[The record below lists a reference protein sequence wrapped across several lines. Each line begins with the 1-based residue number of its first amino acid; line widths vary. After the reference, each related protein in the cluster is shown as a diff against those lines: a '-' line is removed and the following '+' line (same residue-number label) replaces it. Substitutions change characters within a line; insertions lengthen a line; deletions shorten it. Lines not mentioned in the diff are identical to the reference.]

1 MVFLG
6 KEWAGYL
13 YFWANL
19 IFGFF
24 YFLFFI
30 IYVHIYNTINF
41 LGSFQKSSI
50 FFFLS
55 FSRRVLKL
63 RANYICFKYKFYIVR
78 GQIQKFEG
86 KRGWGESKKIMIEIK
101 EISCCKWNFSKA
113 KGLWSPGPPS
123 FASDWATRLLAK
135 RVIIDGPAWLFS
147 YKSLDEFNSLWA
159 IVLAEIIL

>member
-19 IFGFF
+19 IFGFILF

-55 FSRRVLKL
+55 FSGRVLKL

-86 KRGWGESKKIMIEIK
+86 KRGWGRARRLWLKLRKLAAVNEIFPKLRGYAPLAPLALPLIELLGSWPK
-101 EISCCKWNFSKA
+101 ELLLMVQPDYSH
-113 KGLWSPGPPS
+113 
-123 FASDWATRLLAK
+123 TR
-135 RVIIDGPAWLFS
+135 AWMNLTH
-147 YKSLDEFNSLWA
+147 YG
-159 IVLAEIIL
+159 

>member
-13 YFWANL
+13 YFWVFF
-19 IFGFF
+19 IF
-24 YFLFFI
+24 YF
-30 IYVHIYNTINF
+30 IYNTIKF

-55 FSRRVLKL
+55 FSGRVLKL

-86 KRGWGESKKIMIEIK
+86 KRGWGGGESKKIMIEIK
-101 EISCCKWNFSKA
+101 EISCCK
-113 KGLWSPGPPS
+113 
-123 FASDWATRLLAK
+123 
-135 RVIIDGPAWLFS
+135 
-147 YKSLDEFNSLWA
+147 
-159 IVLAEIIL
+159 

>member
-24 YFLFFI
+24 YFL
-30 IYVHIYNTINF
+30 YNTINF
-41 LGSFQKSSI
+41 LGSFKRVQF

-55 FSRRVLKL
+55 FSGRVLKL

-86 KRGWGESKKIMIEIK
+86 KRGWGESKKIMIEMK

-113 KGLWSPGPPS
+113 KGLCSPGPPS

-147 YKSLDEFNSLWA
+147 YKSLDEFNSLWV